1 MIHNNLLFWKL
12 CRLFG
17 LGKAGIIKET
27 NLDLQY
33 SNSLRSLCYL
43 IQVPYIL
50 SPVPDFHQLTLA
62 TLSNEIPVIKM
73 AVHHGFS
80 LSEIRSKPSE
90 VVQRRRRRQS
100 IKIHKNI
107 DDDVLMAS
115 AIGDV
120 TWLQQSLYDTRKA
133 YSVSKEH
140 VSRAIECST
149 NHFN

>member
-1 MIHNNLLFWKL
+1 MAKQELF
-12 CRLFG
+12 
-17 LGKAGIIKET
+17 I
-27 NLDLQY
+27 LDY
-33 SNSLRSLCYL
+33 NERNKFRSTIFHSLCYL

-50 SPVPDFHQLTLA
+50 SPVPDFHQLTLV

-73 AVHHGFS
+73 AVHHGLS

-149 NHFN
+149 NHLN